1 MFHRIATRYL
11 TALAGLAL
19 LGTAGCNGT
28 RTLPTDNGSDPK
40 LSAQHQ
46 ANLSAIETERT
57 LSNARY
63 DALLKS
69 WNNRGTGEKPMFA
82 ATGSN
87 VNYVACAPLPFD
99 GSAQIVGPAGGVFN
113 FGPHKLTV
121 PAGALSASVSIAVM
135 VVSALET
142 EVKLLPHGTQFSVP
156 VKLKLAYS
164 HCDSATSHRVAYVDD
179 NGTLLEWTA
188 AVDNPSLGFV
198 EATLSHFSIYAV
210 AY

>member
-1 MFHRIATRYL
+1 MFHRISTKYL
-11 TALAGLAL
+11 TALAALAM
-19 LGTAGCNGT
+19 LGTAGCNGNQL
-28 RTLPTDNGSDPK
+28 LPTDGGTDPK

-46 ANLSAIETERT
+46 ANLAAIELERKAST
-57 LSNARY
+57 ARY

-69 WNNRGTGEKPMFA
+69 WNNRSTGEKPMFST
-82 ATGSN
+82 TGST

-99 GSAQIVGPAGGVFN
+99 GSAQVVGSAGGVFN

-121 PAGALSASVSIAVM
+121 PAGALSSNVSIAVM
-135 VVSALET
+135 VVTALQT

-164 HCDSATSHRVAYVDD
+164 QCETAPTHRVAYVDD
-179 NGTLLEWTA
+179 SGTLLEWTA
-188 AVDNPSLGFV
+188 AIDNPALGFV
-198 EATLSHFSIYAV
+198 EATLNHFSIYAV